1 MSIDLPS
8 SFVVTVT
15 VAVNIP
21 QPMALQTDIC
31 NSYEV
36 KGKMPSVTL

>member
-1 MSIDLPS
+1 MSVNLPS
-8 SFVVTVT
+8 SSVVTVT

-21 QPMALQTDIC
+21 QPMGLQTDIC